1 MWHQVN
7 TLPAQAVAKAP
18 GKAILLGE
26 HFVVHGSSA
35 LAVAL
40 DIGVE
45 ARAERSD
52 SNIISSVRENN
63 VISAKIEDAE
73 GFLAPA
79 AFSLKQFLKDHS
91 LSGVSVKI
99 TSEIPESAGLGSS
112 AASSV
117 SAISAVSNLFGIK
130 LSKKKLYHY
139 SMLAEQ
145 IVHGKPSG
153 IDAFVSI
160 NGGLVYV
167 RRKTKKV
174 LPCRPF
180 KLLVSYSGIQR
191 NTGQMVSKV
200 ASFKEREPK
209 SFRNLM
215 RAINALVPDVIAG
228 LRKGELPILAAAMN
242 FNHEAL
248 RIVGASNEALDRM
261 VRYAR
266 EVGFVGAK
274 MTGAGGGG
282 CIIALPKQE
291 DEKEF
296 ENFKTIY
303 PNSFLCNVPAEGVRC
318 WLV

>member
-1 MWHQVN
+1 
-7 TLPAQAVAKAP
+7 LPTHAVARAP

-26 HFVVHGSSA
+26 HFVVHGASA

-45 ARAERSD
+45 AKAERAE
-52 SNIISSVRENN
+52 SNTISSVSGKN
-63 VISAKIEDAE
+63 VTSAKIEDAE
-73 GFLAPA
+73 GFLAPV
-79 AFSLKQFLKDHS
+79 AFSLRQFLKDHS
-91 LSGVSVKI
+91 LNGVAIKI

-117 SAISAVSNLFGIK
+117 SAISAVSNLFGIE

-139 SMLAEQ
+139 SMLAEKM
-145 IVHGKPSG
+145 VHGKPSG

-167 RRKTKKV
+167 RRKTRKV

-180 KLLVSYSGIQR
+180 KLLVSYSGMQR

-215 RAINALVPDVIAG
+215 RAVNALVPDVIAG
-228 LRKGELPILAAAMN
+228 LQKGELPILAAAMN

-248 RIVGASNEALDRM
+248 KIVGASNETLDEM

-266 EVGFVGAK
+266 KVGFAGSK

-282 CIIALPKQE
+282 CIIALPKQDNE
-291 DEKEF
+291 EEF
-296 ENFKTIY
+296 EKFKAIY
-303 PNSFLCNVPAEGVRC
+303 PHSFLCNVPGEGVKC